1 MRGQKGQ
8 TYHDWVGTES
18 WTGGQETEASFGE
31 LLEERYPG
39 ARPATLPEQY
49 MHIDWVCSAGSID
62 VKALKRK
69 SRTGA
74 KTEDFIWLEFKN
86 NRGDKGWLYGQ
97 QDFIAFECIDHYLVV
112 RREHLKDLA
121 EELCSTNKS
130 VATASDALYKGY
142 TRRNRDDVISMIRRS
157 DLLKIQYTKLNK
169 ICRTSTNTTKA
180 TPSSSRM

>member
-18 WTGGQETEASFGE
+18 WTEGQETEASFGE

-39 ARPATLPEQY
+39 ARPATLAEQY

-97 QDFIAFECIDHYLVV
+97 QDFIAFE
-112 RREHLKDLA
+112 HLQNLA
-121 EELCSTNKS
+121 EELCTTNKS